1 MAPARFCP
9 DLSVRGFAH
18 PQITDMEALVAEMF
32 EQWDQAGGQ
41 ILIQQ
46 EFQAATVTVA
56 WSTSMAA

>member
-1 MAPARFCP
+1 
-9 DLSVRGFAH
+9 
-18 PQITDMEALVAEMF
+18 MEALVAEMF